1 MGRQVNNYQRIWRT
15 VQAIPEGRVASY
27 GQIAD
32 LAGLPRRAR
41 LVGRALGEVPDDQTV
56 PWYQVL
62 RSDGRI
68 AFPAGSPQAERQ
80 KRRLQ
85 EEDVVVLNN
94 RVRLGEF
101 GWRPDLA
108 ELLMRLEF

>member
-41 LVGRALGEVPDDQTV
+41 LVGRALGEVPDELSV
-56 PWYQVL
+56 PWYRVL

-68 AFPAGSPQAERQ
+68 AFPAGSIQAERQ
-80 KRRLQ
+80 KQRLQ

-94 RVRLGEF
+94 RVRLGDF

>member
-1 MGRQVNNYQRIWRT
+1 MDNYQRIWRT
-15 VQAIPEGRVASY
+15 VQVIPEGRVASY
-27 GQIAD
+27 GQVAD

-41 LVGRALGEVPDDQTV
+41 LVGRALGAVPDHLVV
-56 PWYQVL
+56 PWYRVL

-68 AFPAGSPQAERQ
+68 AFPPGSPQAERQ
-80 KRRLQ
+80 KQHLQ

-94 RVRLGEF
+94 RVRLKQF

>member
-1 MGRQVNNYQRIWRT
+1 MNSFQRIWRT
-15 VQAIPEGRVASY
+15 VRAIPEGRVASY
-27 GQIAD
+27 GQVAD
-32 LAGLPRRAR
+32 LAGLPGRAR
-41 LVGRALGEVPDDQTV
+41 LVGRALGEVPDDMTV
-56 PWYQVL
+56 PWYRVL

-80 KRRLQ
+80 KQHLQ

-94 RVRLGEF
+94 RVKLKAF